1 MTPSPGGPAPP
12 ELATDPGTTERSAVI
27 SDAQGALSEL
37 FRAERRLRARDQ
49 QRRERMTYAQSRALI
64 ALAEIGAV
72 DTAVS
77 AGQLA
82 RTADL
87 HPATVTAML
96 DLLEDQGLVVRRRSE
111 VDRRLVLVA
120 MTPQGQA
127 VLERKRAEWRAR
139 WAAVLE
145 EIDETDIET
154 ATRVMRRLAAVF
166 AGL

>member
-1 MTPSPGGPAPP
+1 VTTPAGA
-12 ELATDPGTTERSAVI
+12 ELSTSERAAVI

-49 QRRERMTYAQSRALI
+49 QRREQMTYAQSRALI

-96 DLLEDQGLVVRRRSE
+96 DLLEEQGLVVRRRSD
-111 VDRRLVLVA
+111 VDRRSVLVA
-120 MTPQGQA
+120 LTPQGQA
-127 VLERKRAEWRAR
+127 VLERKREEWRAR
-139 WAAVLE
+139 WSEVLE
-145 EIDETDIET
+145 EIDEADIET
-154 ATRVMRRLAAVF
+154 AARVMRRLAAIF
-166 AGL
+166 SGL